1 MIDPIAPLR
10 SALSGRYDIER
21 EIGQGGFATVYLAR
35 DLKHDRAVAIKVLRP
50 FEADESWNRRFIREI
65 GLIARLQHPNILPLY
80 DSGQAE
86 SLLYYVM
93 PYVKGES
100 LRDRLGRERQLT
112 IDAACGIARE
122 VADALAYAHNESI
135 VHRDIKPGNILLSD
149 GHAVVADFGVARA
162 IGIANLHDLT
172 RTGDLVPG
180 PAVYMGPE
188 QLAGDSATDNRS
200 DIYSLGCVLFEM
212 VTGTP
217 PFTGRDGFLARLTGP
232 APLASESRKDV
243 PRWLDETIA
252 KALARNPEDR
262 FQHAHD
268 VAEIL
273 SGSLVSGSDARRA
286 IENAR
291 SSGLTRVYRA
301 LRRPAVATLSIAGLV
316 ALAVLGWAGT
326 RSRRPSMSTVAVLP
340 FANVGG
346 DSSQQY
352 LAEGMADGLAT
363 ALGKVPGI
371 RVVSRTVTSHYRG
384 RSEIDAREL
393 HKILGADYV
402 VHATLRQLA
411 GKLRVS
417 AQLINATDNG
427 EAWSESYD
435 RDASDAYAVQDS
447 IAHAVAQALSPRRQS
462 PASKAAVQ
470 STMASSGTS
479 NPDAYDLYLRGRYLL
494 MRRGP
499 GVAQAVSRF
508 EQAIGKDPKFARAYA
523 GLGLALELLPYFS
536 SVNAASI
543 RDRAVTASNRALALD
558 STQAEAHTALALAYA
573 HAYKWDAALKEH
585 QRAIALDPNDA
596 AARTQYGR
604 HLHYTGHLM
613 EAKAQFRQAREA
625 DPYDAVASGWL
636 GHLLSLTNHNDDAI
650 AELDRAL
657 EIDSDSAPPVLFMAV
672 QANMVAGDTAKA
684 KALVK
689 RLWAR
694 VPQWRGTTA
703 FLLAELGDRATAAT
717 VARQIE
723 ANPRHGYMYVGT
735 STASIIY
742 ATLGDTAKA
751 LDLLEHATDAGEI
764 WPTAWSL
771 NEREFDPLRRSARFA
786 AIVRRVGLD
795 ERIFTAP
802 TGGRPR

>member
-10 SALSGRYDIER
+10 SALGGRYDIER
-21 EIGQGGFATVYLAR
+21 EIGHGGFATVYLAK
-35 DLKHDRAVAIKVLRP
+35 DLKHDRHVAIKVLNANP
-50 FEADESWNRRFIREI
+50 AQELGALRFVREI
-65 GLIARLQHPNILPLY
+65 GLLARLQHPNILPLY
-80 DSGQAE
+80 DSGHVDG
-86 SLLYYVM
+86 LLYYVM
-93 PYVKGES
+93 PYLTGET
-100 LRDRLGRERQLT
+100 LRGLLHREGRLS
-112 IDAACGIARE
+112 IDAACDIARE
-122 VADALAYAHNESI
+122 VADALAYAHGQGFL
-135 VHRDIKPGNILLSD
+135 HRDIKPENILLSE
-149 GHAVVADFGVARA
+149 GHAVVADFGVAGL
-162 IGIANLHDLT
+162 IHTVDVQQLT
-172 RTGDLVPG
+172 RTSAGAPG
-180 PAVYMGPE
+180 TPAYMAPE
-188 QLAGDSATDNRS
+188 QLLSEGALDERS
-200 DIYSLGCVLFEM
+200 DIYSLGCVLYEM
-212 VTGTP
+212 LTGTQ
-217 PFTGRDGFLARLTGP
+217 PFVGEGGITRRFIGP
-232 APLASESRKDV
+232 APLASNARDDV
-243 PRWLDETIA
+243 PPWLDETIA
-252 KALARNPEDR
+252 RSLARSREERFPDAREVAQLLAGSPGTRTDVLGSRGGRSRMARFYRSLGRPRIAALAI
-262 FQHAHD
+262 A
-268 VAEIL
+268 A
-273 SGSLVSGSDARRA
+273 LV
-286 IENAR
+286 
-291 SSGLTRVYRA
+291 GLA
-301 LRRPAVATLSIAGLV
+301 L
-316 ALAVLGWAGT
+316 LGWASARRG
-326 RSRRPSMSTVAVLP
+326 RPSLSTVAVLP

-393 HKILGADYV
+393 RKVLGADYV

-417 AQLINATDNG
+417 AQLINASDNG

-447 IAHAVAQALSPRRQS
+447 IAHAVAQVLSPGRLS

-479 NPDAYDLYLRGRYLL
+479 NPEAYDLYLRGRYLL

-523 GLGLALELLPYFS
+523 GLGLALELMPYFS
-536 SVNAASI
+536 SVSAASI
-543 RDRAVTASNRALALD
+543 RDRAVTAANRALSLD
-558 STQAEAHTALALAYA
+558 SSQAEAHTALALAYA

-604 HLHYTGHLM
+604 HLHYSGHIM
-613 EAKAQFRQAREA
+613 EAKAQFQLARAA
-625 DPYDAVASGWL
+625 DPYDAVASGWF
-636 GHLLSLTNHNDDAI
+636 GHLLSLTNKHDSAL

-684 KALVK
+684 KALAQ

-694 VPQWRGTTA
+694 VPQWHGPTA
-703 FLLAELGDRATAAT
+703 FLLAELGDRATAEA

-723 ANPRHGYMYVGT
+723 ADPGHGYVGT

-742 ATLGDTAKA
+742 AVLGDTAKA
-751 LDLLEHATDAGEI
+751 LDVLERATDAGEI
-764 WPTAWSL
+764 WPTSYSL
-771 NEREFDPLRRSARFA
+771 SEREVDPLRRSARFA

-795 ERIFTAP
+795 ERIFTSP
-802 TGGRPR
+802 TGGRPQ

>member
-1 MIDPIAPLR
+1 MDDPIAPLR
-10 SALSGRYDIER
+10 SALSGRYDIDR
-21 EIGQGGFATVYLAR
+21 EIGQGGFATVYLAN
-35 DLKHDRAVAIKVLRP
+35 DLKHDRAVAIKVLSP
-50 FEADESWNRRFIREI
+50 FEADENWRRRFIQEI
-65 GLIARLQHPNILPLY
+65 RLLARLQHPNILPLY

-93 PYVKGES
+93 PYVKGET
-100 LRDRLGRERQLT
+100 LRDRLNRERQLT
-112 IDAACGIARE
+112 IHAACAIAGE
-122 VADALAYAHNESI
+122 IAEALAYAHNENI
-135 VHRDIKPGNILLSD
+135 VHRDIKPGNVLLSD

-162 IGIANLHDLT
+162 IGLANLQDLT
-172 RTGDLVPG
+172 RSGDLALGTPL
-180 PAVYMGPE
+180 YMGPE
-188 QLAGDSATDNRS
+188 QLLGDSATDNRS

-212 VTGTP
+212 VTGAP
-217 PFTGRDGFLARLTGP
+217 PFAGRNGLMERFTGR
-232 APLASESRKDV
+232 APLASEGRSGV
-243 PRWLDETIA
+243 PPWLDVTIA

-262 FQHAHD
+262 FQNAHD
-268 VAEIL
+268 LAEIL
-273 SGSLVSGSDARRA
+273 SGSSVSGSDARRSM
-286 IENAR
+286 EDVPSSRFAR
-291 SSGLTRVYRA
+291 AYRA
-301 LRRPAVATLSIAGLV
+301 LRRPRIAALLMAALV
-316 ALAVLGWAGT
+316 GLAVLAWAGV
-326 RSRRPSMSTVAVLP
+326 RSGRPSMSTVAVLP

-371 RVVSRTVTSHYRG
+371 RVVSRTITSHYRG

-393 HKILGADYV
+393 RKVLGADYV
-402 VHATLRQLA
+402 VHATLRQLP
-411 GKLRVS
+411 GKLRIS
-417 AQLINATDNG
+417 AQLISASDNG
-427 EAWSESYD
+427 ETWSESYD

-447 IAHAVAQALSPRRQS
+447 IAHAVAQVLSPGRLS
-462 PASKAAVQ
+462 PASKAALR

-479 NPDAYDLYLRGRYLL
+479 NPEAYDLYLRGRYLL

-508 EQAIGKDPKFARAYA
+508 EQAIAKDPKFARAHA

-543 RDRAVTASNRALALD
+543 RDRAVTAANRALALD
-558 STQAEAHTALALAYA
+558 STQAEAHTALALAHA
-573 HAYKWDAALKEH
+573 HAYQWDAALKEH

-604 HLHYTGHLM
+604 HLHYMGHIM
-613 EAKAQFRQAREA
+613 EAKAQFRQARAA
-625 DPYDAVASGWL
+625 DPYDAVASGWF
-636 GHLLSLTNHNDDAI
+636 GHLLSLTNQHDSAL
-650 AELDRAL
+650 AELDRAM

-684 KALVK
+684 RALAR

-694 VPQWRGTTA
+694 VPQWHGPTA

-717 VARQIE
+717 MARQIE
-723 ANPRHGYMYVGT
+723 ADPGHGYVGT

-742 ATLGDTAKA
+742 AVLGDTAKA
-751 LDLLEHATDAGEI
+751 LDVLERATDAGEI
-764 WPTAWSL
+764 WPTSYSL
-771 NEREFDPLRRSARFA
+771 SEREVDPLRRSARFA

-795 ERIFTAP
+795 ERIFTSP
-802 TGGRPR
+802 TGGRPQ

>member
-1 MIDPIAPLR
+1 MIDQIASLR

-21 EIGQGGFATVYLAR
+21 EIGQGGFATVYLAK
-35 DLKHDRAVAIKVLRP
+35 DLKHDRAVAIKVLQP
-50 FEADESWNRRFIREI
+50 FEADDSWKRRFIREI
-65 GLIARLQHPNILPLY
+65 GLLARLQHPNILPLY

-93 PYVKGES
+93 PYVKGET

-122 VADALAYAHNESI
+122 IADALAYAHKENI

-162 IGIANLHDLT
+162 IGIANLQDLT
-172 RTGDLVPG
+172 RTGELAPG
-180 PAVYMGPE
+180 TPIYMGPE
-188 QLAGDSATDNRS
+188 QLFGNSPTDSRS

-212 VTGTP
+212 LTGTP
-217 PFTGRDGFLARLTGP
+217 PFIGKDAITARFTGP
-232 APLASESRKDV
+232 APVASEHRRDV

-262 FQHAHD
+262 FQHARD
-268 VAEIL
+268 LSAIL
-273 SGSLVSGSDARRA
+273 SGSSVAGSDARRA
-286 IENAR
+286 LEGAR
-291 SSGLTRVYRA
+291 SSRLAHAYRA
-301 LRRPAVATLSIAGLV
+301 FRRARYAALFLAALAG
-316 ALAVLGWAGT
+316 LAVLKWASV
-326 RSRRPSMSTVAVLP
+326 RSRQPSMSTVAVLP

-393 HKILGADYV
+393 RKLLGADYV

-417 AQLINATDNG
+417 VQLISASDNG
-427 EAWSESYD
+427 ETWSESYD

-447 IAHAVAQALSPRRQS
+447 IAHAVAQVLSPGRLS
-462 PASKAAVQ
+462 PASKAALQ

-479 NPDAYDLYLRGRYLL
+479 NPEAYDLYLRGRYLL

-508 EQAIGKDPKFARAYA
+508 EQAIAKDPKFARAHA

-543 RDRAVTASNRALALD
+543 RDRAVTAANRALALD
-558 STQAEAHTALALAYA
+558 SAQAEAHTALALAYA

-604 HLHYTGHLM
+604 HLHYTGHLV
-613 EAKAQFRQAREA
+613 EAKAQFQQARMA
-625 DPYDAVASGWL
+625 DPYDAIASGWF
-636 GHLLSLTNHNDDAI
+636 GHLLSLTNQHDSAL
-650 AELDRAL
+650 AELDRAM

-684 KALVK
+684 KALAI

-694 VPQWRGTTA
+694 VPQWHGPTA

-717 VARQIE
+717 MARQIE
-723 ANPRHGYMYVGT
+723 ADPVHGYVGT

-742 ATLGDTAKA
+742 AVLGDTANA
-751 LDLLEHATDAGEI
+751 LDVLERATDAGEI
-764 WPTAWSL
+764 WPTSYSL
-771 NEREFDPLRRSARFA
+771 SEREVDPLRCSARFA

-795 ERIFTAP
+795 ERIFTSP
-802 TGGRPR
+802 TGGRPP